1 MIPQMMSQKILND
14 NDDDNEWIFLCLTLL
29 QALLIETGG
38 QTTQAPDPSVLE
50 INRANNVL
58 EAIESAKLHAIEFL
72 RDLAVIVQILIP
84 NIFATHEICELK
96 AGQDNPIMILKS
108 FMAIFQFESI
118 PTLLQSPLVHDVLK
132 SWYQEA
138 TESNPKQIE
147 TPKTFQGVTWPQT
160 PVASCNSGD
169 DENSSLL
176 VPFLGYCDAVKVD
189 TAPLCQLS
197 YLPKSYTDLYAELV
211 TLCPD
216 CDQIALC
223 LVCGEVGIWPM
234 L

>member
-1 MIPQMMSQKILND
+1 MLSQKTLNG
-14 NDDDNEWIFLCLTLL
+14 NDDENEWIFLCLTLL
-29 QALLIETGG
+29 QALLTETGSHAI
-38 QTTQAPDPSVLE
+38 QETDPSVLE
-50 INRANNVL
+50 INRVNNVL

-72 RDLAVIVQILIP
+72 RDLAVIVQVLIP
-84 NIFATHEICELK
+84 NIFATFEISEPK
-96 AGQDNPIMILKS
+96 AGKDNVIIILKS
-108 FMAIFQFESI
+108 FMTIFQFESI
-118 PTLLQSPLVHDVLK
+118 LTLLKSPLVHEVLK

-138 TESNPKQIE
+138 TENNPKQIE
-147 TPKTFQGVTWPQT
+147 TPKIFQGVTWPQT
-160 PVASCNSGD
+160 PVASCKSGL
-169 DENSSLL
+169 DENSSLV
-176 VPFLGYCDAVKVD
+176 VPFLGYCDAAKVD